1 MQWVWVGLGGIALGA
16 LAASIPRL
24 IDRTP
29 PVLSH
34 ESWVDPDCVAVHQKQ
49 GKVVHQGEAPD
60 HPVFG
65 RIQAFFVARDAG
77 SGVRM
82 VVRVDGEEIT
92 TDQMEK
98 DAAFSV
104 EFDADAL
111 GAGEHVVEVE
121 IRDRSFWGN
130 PITLRR
136 VLVVDDTEPTIQLA
150 KSSMTGAQ
158 GKTTAFFVRGSEPL
172 ARMRGALDGEA
183 LRFEPIDDGTTWR
196 ALTGISVK
204 REPGDARLEVFGVDP
219 AGRMDHLV
227 QTITIEETA
236 FEEGGVVT
244 LSPRKQTDMKNRDKS
259 KESNRKRGAAYAAE
273 VDFDVPSELFVR
285 PVTGRISS
293 AFGKV
298 RRYNTGVVRHHLGT
312 DLRGARGTPVKVAAA
327 GEVVLAELLHI
338 YGNAVIVN
346 HANGVSTSYN
356 HLSRIDVQVGDRV
369 EAGQVVGAVGSTGQS
384 TGPHLHWGMVVDGT
398 AVAPEQWMERRFDRP
413 LPGDFD

>member
-130 PITLRR
+130 PITSGIDTVDYFMTADATEHERTMINTHYSEQA
-136 VLVVDDTEPTIQLA
+136 VL
-150 KSSMTGAQ
+150 
-158 GKTTAFFVRGSEPL
+158 
-172 ARMRGALDGEA
+172 LDGQGIWYVGMSGQYDSDC
-183 LRFEPIDDGTTWR
+183 RNNDVDG
-196 ALTGISVK
+196 
-204 REPGDARLEVFGVDP
+204 
-219 AGRMDHLV
+219 
-227 QTITIEETA
+227 
-236 FEEGGVVT
+236 GGVV
-244 LSPRKQTDMKNRDKS
+244 
-259 KESNRKRGAAYAAE
+259 
-273 VDFDVPSELFVR
+273 
-285 PVTGRISS
+285 
-293 AFGKV
+293 
-298 RRYNTGVVRHHLGT
+298 
-312 DLRGARGTPVKVAAA
+312 
-327 GEVVLAELLHI
+327 
-338 YGNAVIVN
+338 
-346 HANGVSTSYN
+346 
-356 HLSRIDVQVGDRV
+356 
-369 EAGQVVGAVGSTGQS
+369 
-384 TGPHLHWGMVVDGT
+384 LHWNSMT
-398 AVAPEQWMERRFDRP
+398 ILTSLSYR
-413 LPGDFD
+413 